1 MRLHVDS
8 TFLQVERTLS
18 CKLPQLPY
26 LKAPGHLL
34 NTYVLIMR
42 SFLVEPRRHCQKTCS
57 QEGILSELCFLFC
70 EVTGFAVELNVLE
83 VQWTR
88 SEQSLADCFGA
99 GCWRRGELIFG
110 DLGLLGQ
117 KDRLVVL
124 SWHFKGCHLL
134 CRQDEC
140 HWGLPKT
147 WVPAC
152 RHLHPSINHRS
163 KRSREMYPP

>member
-57 QEGILSELCFLFC
+57 QAGILSELCFLFC

-117 KDRLVVL
+117 KDRLTGLLFCLGISKGVTCFVVKMNVTEAYL
-124 SWHFKGCHLL
+124 KPECQPAGTYILL
-134 CRQDEC
+134 
-140 HWGLPKT
+140 
-147 WVPAC
+147 
-152 RHLHPSINHRS
+152 
-163 KRSREMYPP
+163 